1 MADPDRDP
9 GAGVYFY
16 ELHESEGDLF
26 TDVLLVHDAEYD
38 EEGFLEIVLEARA
51 AVMDSFNQDSLVEA
65 VAAELE
71 RQHGFTFVH
80 DARLTASV
88 DVSREDGAT
97 TLAELSDDAEDEDD
111 EDEDEEGAMTGF
123 RSVVVDLERNRDIN

>member
-1 MADPDRDP
+1 
-9 GAGVYFY
+9 VYFY

-38 EEGFLEIVLEARA
+38 EESFLELVLEARA
-51 AVMDSFNQDSLVEA
+51 AVVDSFSQDTLVEA
-65 VAAELE
+65 VATELE

-88 DVSREDGAT
+88 DVSKDEGVT
-97 TLAELSDDAEDEDD
+97 SLAELSDEGETDEDFD
-111 EDEDEEGAMTGF
+111 DADDDGASPGVGF
-123 RSVVVDLERNRDIN
+123 RSLVVDLDRNSDLN

>member
-1 MADPDRDP
+1 M
-9 GAGVYFY
+9 YFY

-38 EEGFLEIVLEARA
+38 EESFLEIVLEARA
-51 AVMDSFNQDSLVEA
+51 AVVDSFEQDTLVEA

-71 RQHGFTFVH
+71 RRHGFTFVH

-88 DVSREDGAT
+88 DVSKDEGVT
-97 TLAELSDDAEDEDD
+97 SLAELTDDDD
-111 EDEDEEGAMTGF
+111 EDAYDDLDDDGTGPEVGF
-123 RSVVVDLERNRDIN
+123 RSLVVDLERNTDLN

>member
-1 MADPDRDP
+1 M
-9 GAGVYFY
+9 YFY

-38 EEGFLEIVLEARA
+38 EESFLEIVLEARA
-51 AVMDSFNQDSLVEA
+51 AVVDSFEQDTLVEA

-71 RQHGFTFVH
+71 RRHGFTFVH

-88 DVSREDGAT
+88 DVSKDEGVT
-97 TLAELSDDAEDEDD
+97 SLAELTDDGDDDDDFDDADD
-111 EDEDEEGAMTGF
+111 DGSGPAVGF
-123 RSVVVDLERNRDIN
+123 RSLVVDLDRNTDLN

>member
-1 MADPDRDP
+1 MP
-9 GAGVYFY
+9 GERVYFY

-38 EEGFLEIVLEARA
+38 EESFLEIVLEARG
-51 AVMDSFNQDSLVEA
+51 AVVDSFEQDTLVEA

-71 RQHGFTFVH
+71 RRHGFTFVH

-88 DVSREDGAT
+88 DVSRDEGAT
-97 TLAELSDDAEDEDD
+97 TLAELTDD
-111 EDEDEEGAMTGF
+111 EDESAYDDDDDDDGTGPAVGL
-123 RSVVVDLERNRDIN
+123 RSLVVDLDRNPDLN

>member
-1 MADPDRDP
+1 
-9 GAGVYFY
+9 VYFY

-38 EEGFLEIVLEARA
+38 EESFLEIVLEARA
-51 AVMDSFNQDSLVEA
+51 AVVDSFEQDTLVEA

-71 RQHGFTFVH
+71 RRHGFTFVH

-88 DVSREDGAT
+88 DVSKDEGVT
-97 TLAELSDDAEDEDD
+97 SLAELTDDGDDDDDFDDADD
-111 EDEDEEGAMTGF
+111 DGSGPAVGF
-123 RSVVVDLERNRDIN
+123 RSLVVDLDRNTDLN

>member
-1 MADPDRDP
+1 M
-9 GAGVYFY
+9 YFY

-38 EEGFLEIVLEARA
+38 EESFLEIVLEARA
-51 AVMDSFNQDSLVEA
+51 AVVDSFEQDTLVEA

-71 RQHGFTFVH
+71 RRHGFTFVH

-88 DVSREDGAT
+88 DVSKDEGVT
-97 TLAELSDDAEDEDD
+97 SLAELTDDD
-111 EDEDEEGAMTGF
+111 EDEDAYDDARTTTARGPEVGF
-123 RSVVVDLERNRDIN
+123 RSLVVDLERNPDLN

>member
-1 MADPDRDP
+1 M
-9 GAGVYFY
+9 YFY

-38 EEGFLEIVLEARA
+38 EESFLEIVLEARA
-51 AVMDSFNQDSLVEA
+51 AVVDSFEQDTLVEA
-65 VAAELE
+65 VATELE

-88 DVSREDGAT
+88 DVSKDEGVT
-97 TLAELSDDAEDEDD
+97 SLAELTDGDEDD
-111 EDEDEEGAMTGF
+111 DADDDLDDDGTGPEVGF
-123 RSVVVDLERNRDIN
+123 RSLVVDLERNPDLN